1 MRVFSPQVI
10 LQIVLFFFVLVT
22 IHEWGHFYFAKRAGI
37 LVREFAIGFGPRL
50 FSFKHGETRYTLRM
64 LPIGGFVRMAGEDP
78 EIVQI
83 NPGQRVALTVHNGQV
98 SHIYTDS
105 FEQRSGAVQGIVDR
119 IDLERDLFVE
129 LDTEDQHIK
138 YQVSPQAM
146 MVSKGKETQIAPWDR
161 QFGSKTVGQRALAIF
176 AGPFMNFVLALG
188 LFIVVSYMA
197 GVAVNVKI
205 GSVEPGSP
213 AEQAGLAAN
222 DIIMTVNQK
231 DIGTNATELTR
242 LIKESPDQAMQWIVQ
257 RGNEKVTLKVTPA
270 VKKETG
276 TPLVGVTLISDKRDA
291 TFGESLTGGWDNLLL
306 FTKNILLGF
315 KMLIM
320 GQFSWD
326 DLGGPVRIVEVTGEH
341 ASAGLLQYTF
351 WAAIM
356 SLYLGIFNLL
366 PFPALDGSR
375 LVFLGLEAL
384 RGKPVD
390 PNRESMVH
398 FIGFAM
404 LMLLM
409 VAVTYNDILRLIK
422 G

>member
-50 FSFKHGETRYTLRM
+50 FSFKHGETRYTLRL

-83 NPGQRVALTVHNGQV
+83 NPGQRVALSIHNGQV
-98 SHIYTDS
+98 SHIYLDS
-105 FEQRSGAVQGIVDR
+105 FEQRSGTVQGIVDR

-129 LDTEDQHIK
+129 LDSEEQRLK
-138 YQVSPQAM
+138 YEVSPQAM

-197 GVAVNVKI
+197 GVGVNVKI

-213 AEQAGLAAN
+213 AEKAGLTAN
-222 DIIMTVNQK
+222 DIIMTVNEK
-231 DIGTNATELTR
+231 DIGTNAAELTR
-242 LIKESPDQAMQWIVQ
+242 LIKASPDQAMQWIVQ
-257 RGNEKVTLKVTPA
+257 RGNEKVTLEVTPA
-270 VKKETG
+270 IKKETG

-291 TFGESLTGGWDNLLL
+291 TFGEALTGGWDNLLL

>member
-1 MRVFSPQVI
+1 MFSPQVI
-10 LQIVLFFFVLVT
+10 FQIVLFFFVLVT

-50 FSFKHGETRYTLRM
+50 FSFKRGETRYTLRI

-83 NPGQRVALTVHNGQV
+83 NQGQTIGVRLADGRV
-98 SHIYTDS
+98 SHLYLDQLET
-105 FEQRSGAVQGIVDR
+105 RSEAIIGVVES
-119 IDLERDLFVE
+119 IDLERELNVE
-129 LDTEDQHIK
+129 LDVQDERQRYPID
-138 YQVSPQAM
+138 PQAM
-146 MVSKGKETQIAPWDR
+146 MVARGKETQIAPWDR

-176 AGPFMNFVLALG
+176 AGPFMNFLLAFV
-188 LFIVVSYMA
+188 LFIAVSAMA
-197 GVAVNVKI
+197 GVGVNVKI
-205 GSVEPGSP
+205 GAVEPGSP
-213 AEQAGLAAN
+213 AEKAGLLSG
-222 DIIMTVNQK
+222 DVIESVNQSS
-231 DIGTNATELTR
+231 IGTNASLLTQ
-242 LIKESPDQAMQWIVQ
+242 LIKASPDKPMQWEVL
-257 RGNEKVTLKVTPA
+257 RGGQPVALEVTPA
-270 VKKETG
+270 MKNG
-276 TPLVGVTLISDKRDA
+276 TPLVGVTLVADKRSA
-291 TFGESLTGGWDNLLL
+291 SFGEAIQGGWDNLWL

-315 KMLIM
+315 KMLLT

-341 ASAGLLQYTF
+341 ASAGLMQYTF
-351 WAAIM
+351 WAAVM